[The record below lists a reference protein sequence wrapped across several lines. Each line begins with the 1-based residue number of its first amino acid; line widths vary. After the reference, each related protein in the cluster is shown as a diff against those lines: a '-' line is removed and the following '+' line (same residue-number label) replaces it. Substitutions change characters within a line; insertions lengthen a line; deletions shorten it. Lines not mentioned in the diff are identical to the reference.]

1 MKIAQMIV
9 ADTILVVRATV
20 VTTVGIVM
28 EVKEAGR
35 TARHE
40 QQHEPQH
47 TRNRILASA
56 FDSLCICFALGGATA
71 SLVEFVRPPF
81 HREVQFFHIK
91 NTEREPSLSSS
102 ARYAPA

>member
-56 FDSLCICFALGGATA
+56 FDSLCICFCARWSYG
-71 SLVEFVRPPF
+71 EFSRVCAPT
-81 HREVQFFHIK
+81 I
-91 NTEREPSLSSS
+91 PSGSSVLP
-102 ARYAPA
+102 YQEH